1 MNKWFHSQGVR
12 LDDWLLRPTS
22 FHVILCFYNYGAWS
36 SKKCQN
42 YKYVCKYCNNKLVYV
57 IIPFIYCIYIY
68 IWVNENI
75 SPTWIKAIWGWF
87 PLLTM
92 IPVRSQW
99 GRHNLPRYIY
109 IYTSY
114 HVGEG
119 ETPARFRMFSSRKV
133 AMGEQLSRL
142 PADQIL
148 RGHAAVGAFWCFR
161 REPQGG
167 MAIGWLYLNHI

>member
-1 MNKWFHSQGVR
+1 MSCLSFLGLHSFRHAHHMNKWFHSQGVG

-22 FHVILCFYNYGAWS
+22 FHVILCFYNYSVWS
-36 SKKCQN
+36 SKRCQN

-57 IIPFIYCIYIY
+57 IILIIYCIYVYIY
-68 IWVNENI
+68 I
-75 SPTWIKAIWGWF
+75 
-87 PLLTM
+87 M
-92 IPVRSQW
+92 
-99 GRHNLPRYIY
+99 

-114 HVGEG
+114 YVG